1 MYRLKQNIINN
12 SLPSSITS
20 SFINADGAALKVAIY
35 FLIYKKASYEQLSS
49 SLAISESAIKRS
61 IQFWEE
67 NGLLVSEEEVLE
79 EKTSSNRLNHYEM
92 SKAVLINPEISIIL
106 QESQQILGRELPL
119 SESRIL
125 IEIYQTLLPSIY
137 GILNLE
143 SFWSTRVPSKKV
155 ITETLY
161 SARNWS
167 SLGITEEADCEQQIK
182 LMEKHDAYV
191 NEVAKLMFVSP
202 EDFTRRQKKTISSW
216 LDEYSYDIS
225 FVSEV
230 LLRKPD
236 ATIPYI
242 NTVLKN
248 WYKKGYKTVSDTR
261 ETPSNITDYKKN
273 DDLSPLFEKLL
284 KKKQGI

>member
-1 MYRLKQNIINN
+1 
-12 SLPSSITS
+12 
-20 SFINADGAALKVAIY
+20 
-35 FLIYKKASYEQLSS
+35 
-49 SLAISESAIKRS
+49 
-61 IQFWEE
+61 
-67 NGLLVSEEEVLE
+67 
-79 EKTSSNRLNHYEM
+79 
-92 SKAVLINPEISIIL
+92 
-106 QESQQILGRELPL
+106 
-119 SESRIL
+119 
-125 IEIYQTLLPSIY
+125 
-137 GILNLE
+137 
-143 SFWSTRVPSKKV
+143 
-155 ITETLY
+155 
-161 SARNWS
+161 
-167 SLGITEEADCEQQIK
+167 
-182 LMEKHDAYV
+182 MEKHDAYV